1 MTRTLAVLLL
11 LSSSTS
17 CRSGDSARPS
27 PDGRPTLPA
36 TIDATATTEAPAPA
50 LATDA
55 AASPE
60 EDAAPPDAAAAVTS
74 DAPGGDNDGTG
85 AGDATVAIRG
95 PDGFFVCA
103 EPPDGMVCIPGGP
116 YVRGSDAD
124 NPDER
129 PRAEVTISTFY
140 IDRTEVTNE
149 AFGECMAAG
158 ACALMHHYAGFHE
171 SDQPVVA
178 VNWINAAAY
187 CAWAGKRLP
196 TEAEWE
202 KAARGADAR
211 TYPWGEEP
219 PTCERTHYRDCD
231 PRTSKPVGSFAPGP
245 FGIVDMAGNAYEFVQ
260 DWYSNCYRGC
270 PGECGD
276 ACFGLDPK
284 GPCAGAERCPGYD
297 RRVLR
302 GGSWFWEADQVRASS
317 RRGMPPSSGGHRL
330 GFRCAVDAPV
340 PGPVGPPVVGP
351 DPVAPLTA
359 AERLAFWNV
368 PAEELERRPVDVRHW
383 VNSNEADH
391 VLWFTT
397 ADGLGGG
404 YVGVGSDQNYSLFAK
419 ARSSFVWLMD
429 YDTVVLQAHRIYRAL
444 ILASASPQEFL
455 LRWDPF
461 EQQVTA
467 GLLDA
472 AYADDPELPE
482 LRRLLAD
489 NFTEAGRYFHQVA
502 ARTADGVPASWLADV
517 ALYRYVRRMFREDRV
532 RIVGGDLTK
541 EMPGR
546 IAAAMRARGVPMRIV
561 YLSNAEQYFAYTD
574 SFRAAFGAMPF
585 DERSVIL
592 RTVSRWLPDRSR
604 HVWHYQVEPAAHFA
618 RTLAGGVDR
627 FSSLEEQGI
636 YIPTGGFST
645 LGLESP

>member
-1 MTRTLAVLLL
+1 MVDAIASAEASATPPTDIAAPP
-11 LSSSTS
+11 
-17 CRSGDSARPS
+17 GDASA
-27 PDGRPTLPA
+27 TV
-36 TIDATATTEAPAPA
+36 
-50 LATDA
+50 DA
-55 AASPE
+55 AAE
-60 EDAAPPDAAAAVTS
+60 ATGDARADDDNGTS
-74 DAPGGDNDGTG
+74 AT
-85 AGDATVAIRG
+85 DATVAVRG
-95 PDGFFVCA
+95 PDGFLTCV
-103 EPPDGMVCIPGGP
+103 EPPAGMVCIPGGP
-116 YVRGSDAD
+116 YVRGSDTD

-129 PRAEVTISTFY
+129 PRAEVTVSTFY
-140 IDRTEVTNE
+140 IDLHEVTNA

-158 ACALMHHYAGFHE
+158 ACSLMHHYAGFHE
-171 SDQPVVA
+171 ADQPVVA
-178 VNWINAAAY
+178 VNWVNAQKY

-202 KAARGADAR
+202 KAARGTDAR

-219 PTCERTHYRDCD
+219 PSCERTHYRDCD
-231 PRTSKPVGSFAPGP
+231 PRASKPVGSFAPGP
-245 FGIVDMAGNAYEFVQ
+245 YGIYDMAGNAYEFVQ

-276 ACFGLDPK
+276 ACFGADPK
-284 GPCAGAERCPGYD
+284 GPCAGAERCLGYD

-302 GGSWFWEADQVRASS
+302 GGSWFWEADQVRSSS
-317 RRGMPPSSGGHRL
+317 RRGMPPTSGGHRL

-340 PGPVGPPVVGP
+340 PGPLGPPDAGP
-351 DPVAPLTA
+351 DPVVPLTT
-359 AERLAFWNV
+359 AERAAFWNV
-368 PAEELERRPVDVRHW
+368 PEEELASRPVDVRHW

-391 VLWFTT
+391 VLWFATV
-397 ADGLGGG
+397 DGLGGG
-404 YVGVGSDQNYSLFAK
+404 YVGVGSDQNYSLFAET
-419 ARSSFVWLMD
+419 RSTFVWLMD
-429 YDTVVLQAHRIYRAL
+429 YDSLVLQAHRIYRAL

-461 EQQVTA
+461 EQKLTA

-472 AYADDPELPE
+472 AYADAPDLPE
-482 LRRLLAD
+482 LQKLLAA

-502 ARTADGVPASWLADV
+502 ARTTPDGAPASWLAEPV
-517 ALYRYVRRMFREDRV
+517 LYRYVRRMFQEDRV

-546 IAAAMRARGVPMRIV
+546 IAAAMRALGVPMRVV

-574 SFRAAFGAMPF
+574 AFRAAFAAMPF

-618 RTLAGGVDR
+618 RALADGLDR
-627 FSSLEEQGI
+627 FSTLEEQGI
-636 YIPTGGFST
+636 YVPTGGFST
-645 LGLESP
+645 LGVESP